1 MANPVADLVVR
12 ASTEADV
19 PAMMAIYADYIHRG
33 LGDYEAEPL
42 DPDDMKRRRKTMLN
56 KRLPH
61 VVAETN
67 GMIAGYA
74 YVVPFRKRP
83 AYRYAVKHSIYV
95 HRDYVS
101 RGIGRALM
109 KVLIDAC
116 AQAGYRQMIGYV
128 DAANEP
134 SLSLHDAFGFTR
146 AGLLPAVGFKFGRW
160 TDSVLVQRALGDGS
174 STPPAPL
181 RRPKG

>member
-1 MANPVADLVVR
+1 MTNPVADLVVR

-19 PAMMAIYADYIHRG
+19 PAMLAIYTDYIHRG

-42 DPDDMKRRRKTMLN
+42 DTDDLRRRRKTMLH

-61 VVAETN
+61 IVAETN

-95 HRDYVS
+95 HRDFTA
-101 RGIGRALM
+101 RGIGRAMLR
-109 KVLIDAC
+109 VLIDAC
-116 AQAGYRQMIGYV
+116 AEAGYRQMIGYI

-134 SLSLHDAFGFTR
+134 SLKLHEAFGFMR
-146 AGLLPAVGFKFGRW
+146 AGLLPAIGFKFGRW
-160 TDSVLVQRALGDGS
+160 TDSVLVQRPLGDGA
-174 STPPAPL
+174 STPPEPM
-181 RRPKG
+181 RRSKG